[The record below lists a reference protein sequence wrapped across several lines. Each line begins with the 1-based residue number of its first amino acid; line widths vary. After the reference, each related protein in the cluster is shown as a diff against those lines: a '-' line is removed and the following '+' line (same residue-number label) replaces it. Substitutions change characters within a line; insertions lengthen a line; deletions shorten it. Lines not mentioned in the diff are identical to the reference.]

1 MLHRIIPHCHNRMTH
16 CQVVVRYSTR
26 RVTYDRTVLPLLE
39 EEVVVAVVAVVVVVV
54 VVVVVIYFSM
64 HFGSGDTF

>member
-39 EEVVVAVVAVVVVVV
+39 EEEEEVVVVVV
-54 VVVVVIYFSM
+54 VVAAVVVVELKNCFW
-64 HFGSGDTF
+64 